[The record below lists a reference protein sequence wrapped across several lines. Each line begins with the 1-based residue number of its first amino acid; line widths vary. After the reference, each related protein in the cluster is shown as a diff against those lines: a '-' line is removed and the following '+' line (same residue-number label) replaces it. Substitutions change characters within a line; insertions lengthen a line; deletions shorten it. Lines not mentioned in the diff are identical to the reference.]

1 MKKILI
7 LIIALISFFNQF
19 AFATEEATVC
29 KMDFYAAIKY
39 SLDNNNN
46 LNAMKHNLAATEKDI
61 GIVRSK
67 LLPKL
72 RFLEEFDATNN
83 PTNALT
89 LKLNQARAN
98 TLDLSIPNINHPS
111 TVTNFLTAGILEQT
125 IYNRKNIIQLRI
137 AKKEYSANAYI
148 YLRRQ
153 EELVSQVAQAC
164 INIDAYKEYIKA
176 TELILK
182 DLKEQQKITEDRL
195 KNQKGSKQDVLRAKA
210 AVAEKEQRLIS
221 YTKDLKVSKRKLGLL
236 LGVEND
242 IELVDSVPALTLK
255 DINYYKDLS
264 VYRNDIKATEIRLEN
279 AKNGIK
285 EAQADWYPTLD
296 TITSYNF
303 YNNAYPFGAQGQN
316 YILGAFFRWDIFD
329 GNKRKYEILK
339 AKEKQAEAREFLDGL
354 RLNVSF
360 EVYEAY
366 SNTEV
371 FQKNLELA
379 LLARKAAEEDTAIVM
394 KKWQDSSAPFIDLID
409 AQSDLDDARINAVK
423 SATDLKTSLIN
434 LNYESG
440 IIIQEFNLD

>member
-1 MKKILI
+1 MKKISI
-7 LIIALISFFNQF
+7 LIITVIFFFSQF
-19 AFATEEATVC
+19 AFATEEASVS
-29 KMDFYAAIKY
+29 KMDFCAAVKY
-39 SLDNNNN
+39 SIDHNNN
-46 LNAMKHNLAATEKDI
+46 LNAMKHNLSATEKDI

-111 TVTNFLTAGILEQT
+111 TVTNFLTAGILDQT

-137 AKKEYSANAYI
+137 AKKDYSANAYI
-148 YLRRQ
+148 FLRRQ
-153 EELVSQVAQAC
+153 EELVNQVAQAS
-164 INIDAYKEYIKA
+164 INIDANKEYIKA

-182 DLKEQQKITEDRL
+182 DLKDQLKTTEDRY
-195 KNQKGSKQDVLRAKA
+195 KNKEGSQQDVLRAKA

-242 IELVDSVPALTLK
+242 IELIDSVPDLILK

-296 TITSYNF
+296 AITSYNF

-316 YILGAFFRWDIFD
+316 YILGAFFRWDVFD

-339 AKEKQAEAREFLDGL
+339 AKEKQAETKDFLNEL

-360 EVYEAY
+360 KVYEAY
-366 SNTEV
+366 SNVEV

-379 LLARKAAEEDTAIVM
+379 LLAKKSAEEDTAIVL
-394 KKWQDSSAPFIDLID
+394 KKWKESSVPFVDLID
-409 AQSDLDDARINAVK
+409 AQSDLDDARISVVK
-423 SATDLKTSLIN
+423 SQTDLKTALVN
-434 LNYESG
+434 LNFESG
-440 IIIQEFNLD
+440 IIIQELNLD